1 VRSVV
6 TEAAEAVA
14 ATVAPVNPSY
24 TRDVSRRRTQT
35 PGTRR
40 RGRGRG
46 GLGRLL
52 GRPDCRP
59 VLAGDVRVEIET
71 LRESLA
77 DPDAGRFAAAVTAL
91 LGGVPVPA
99 TAPAVRAAVEQLR
112 RAAFPPRSSTASHRP
127 PFG

>member
-1 VRSVV
+1 MGAYRRRSTRRTPGTFHGDERQVR
-6 TEAAEAVA
+6 AVA
-14 ATVAPVNPSY
+14 AVVVAAWDGWSA
-24 TRDVSRRRTQT
+24 
-35 PGTRR
+35 G
-40 RGRGRG
+40 
-46 GLGRLL
+46 
-52 GRPDCRP
+52 PDCRS

-99 TAPAVRAAVEQLR
+99 AAPAVRTAVEQLR
-112 RAAFPPRSSTASHRP
+112 RVAFPPRSGTASHRP